1 MSDIITSGTVLLVLL
16 FVIIRL
22 NRGKAGRRHTSLR

>member
-22 NRGKAGRRHTSLR
+22 NSAGGRSWG

>member
-22 NRGKAGRRHTSLR
+22 NRGIGWG